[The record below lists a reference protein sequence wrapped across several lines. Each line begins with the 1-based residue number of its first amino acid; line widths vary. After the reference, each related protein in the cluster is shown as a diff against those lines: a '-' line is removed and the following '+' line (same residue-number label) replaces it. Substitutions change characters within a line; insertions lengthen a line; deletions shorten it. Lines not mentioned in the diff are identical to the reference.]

1 MLWSRTLDLNIDVV
15 YSDRAPTI
23 AWGTEERGWYCS
35 ASRHPKHESS
45 LHLLCSMCGSCK
57 LLLQELLSPAV
68 RHSLEKLPAVANV
81 LEYTLVRDPAQR
93 PSAQDILHRSVISA
107 SS

>member
-1 MLWSRTLDLNIDVV
+1 M
-15 YSDRAPTI
+15 YSDRATTVAFGI
-23 AWGTEERGWYCS
+23 DERGWYCS
-35 ASRHPKHESS
+35 ASKHSKHESS
-45 LHLLCSMCGSCK
+45 LHLLCSRRNSGK
-57 LLLQELLSPAV
+57 LVLQELLSPTV

-93 PSAQDILHRSVISA
+93 PSAKDVLHRSDISA